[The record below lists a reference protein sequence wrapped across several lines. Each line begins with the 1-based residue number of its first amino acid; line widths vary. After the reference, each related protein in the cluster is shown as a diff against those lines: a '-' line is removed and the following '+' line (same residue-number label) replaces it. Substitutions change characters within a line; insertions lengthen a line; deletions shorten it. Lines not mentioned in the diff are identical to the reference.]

1 MFLFRVRHC
10 GARPELDHGRADAVF
25 DLIRSG
31 NAPQQGD
38 AGFAAGVGIRA
49 RIGMK
54 PPLADYIT
62 HLQIWKERVAYYVL
76 CQIGALVCLSHSGDG
91 SLISTSPRGSRPACK
106 ASNVPA
112 GLSSRDIVCSLGCS
126 VLRPEP
132 DKNGMK
138 KRAES
143 FSESD
148 RQFPEIWI
156 TRQFESGQLAENGG
170 WHLWKNL
177 VLFCPPECQKTQ
189 EFPGFFGCA
198 SFLHYPSGA
207 TGRT

>member
-10 GARPELDHGRADAVF
+10 GAQPELDHGRADAVF

-91 SLISTSPRGSRPACK
+91 SLISTSPRGSRP
-106 ASNVPA
+106 
-112 GLSSRDIVCSLGCS
+112 VCSRGMIPCPDRACPRQIAPPAVRAGSPTLQGRRRGRVS
-126 VLRPEP
+126 RSETRGKRKWEHREPIPVLP
-132 DKNGMK
+132 
-138 KRAES
+138 
-143 FSESD
+143 
-148 RQFPEIWI
+148 
-156 TRQFESGQLAENGG
+156 
-170 WHLWKNL
+170 
-177 VLFCPPECQKTQ
+177 V
-189 EFPGFFGCA
+189 FPGPLYG
-198 SFLHYPSGA
+198 
-207 TGRT
+207 